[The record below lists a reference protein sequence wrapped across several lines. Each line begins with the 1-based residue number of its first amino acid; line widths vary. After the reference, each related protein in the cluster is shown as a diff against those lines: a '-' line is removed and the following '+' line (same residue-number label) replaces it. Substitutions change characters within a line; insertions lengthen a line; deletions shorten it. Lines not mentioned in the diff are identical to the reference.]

1 METFAL
7 VIVAAG
13 LGAAAALIVLHGVG
27 RRPPATLGAE
37 EIAALRAE
45 LRAAAERFDHEA
57 VRVAGR
63 LEGIDSRIVET
74 QTKSVDMTR
83 GIFEALSD
91 VRRLTSSVA
100 ERARELSSFGDLL
113 KVPKA
118 RGGIGE
124 AMLEELLRQ
133 VLPPQSY
140 AMQHRFST
148 GVIVD
153 AVVRV
158 GGKVVGI
165 DSKFPLANFRRMCDA
180 DDDAARAEAERHF
193 ASDVVAHI
201 RAIAT
206 RYIVPDEGT
215 FDFAVMY
222 VPAEGVYA
230 ELLRLSHGRHP
241 LLDVAMDK
249 RVVPMSPL
257 TLYGYLQTVLFG
269 LKCLHIEE
277 SAREIL
283 DFCGRLQGD
292 FERFSDEYET
302 LGRHLGNARTK
313 YEEGRRRLD
322 RFRDKLDHV
331 VDLREGDEPAHLE
344 AVAD

>member
-1 METFAL
+1 MDLFAL

-13 LGAAAALIVLHGVG
+13 LGAAVALLVHNRAGDRTGPLS
-27 RRPPATLGAE
+27 ADEL
-37 EIAALRAE
+37 AALRVE
-45 LRAAAERFDHEA
+45 LRAATERFDVEA
-57 VRVAGR
+57 LRVAGR
-63 LEGIDSRIVET
+63 LEGIDSRMVET
-74 QTKSVDMTR
+74 QTKSAEMTR
-83 GIFEALSD
+83 GIFEALGD
-91 VRRLTSSVA
+91 VRRLTGSVA
-100 ERARELSSFGDLL
+100 DQARELSSFGDLL

-118 RGGIGE
+118 RGGVGE
-124 AMLEELLRQ
+124 ALLEELLRQ

-148 GVIVD
+148 GATVD
-153 AVVRV
+153 AIVRV
-158 GGKVVGI
+158 GGRIVGV

-180 DDDAARAEAERHF
+180 HDDLERAEAERAF
-193 ASDVVAHI
+193 ASDITVHI

-206 RYIVPDEGT
+206 RYILPDEDT

-230 ELLRLSHGRHP
+230 ELLRLSHRGRP
-241 LLDVAMDK
+241 LLDVAIEA

-269 LKCLHIEE
+269 LKCLRIEQG
-277 SAREIL
+277 AQEIL
-283 DFCGRLQGD
+283 DYCQRLQGD

-302 LGRHLGNARTK
+302 LGRHLGNARSK

-322 RFRDKLDHV
+322 RFRDKLEHV

>member
-1 METFAL
+1 MELFVL
-7 VIVAAG
+7 VVVAALLG
-13 LGAAAALIVLHGVG
+13 GAAALLVVG
-27 RRPPATLGAE
+27 RARGASLE
-37 EIAALRAE
+37 AQRSEDLAGLRAE
-45 LRAAAERFDHEA
+45 LRAAAERFDTEA

-63 LEGIDSRIVET
+63 LEGIDSRMVET
-74 QTKSVDMTR
+74 QTKSVEMTR
-83 GIFEALSD
+83 DIFDALGD
-91 VRRLTSSVA
+91 VRRLTNSVA
-100 ERARELSSFGDLL
+100 EQARELSSFGDLL

-133 VLPPQSY
+133 VLPPQAY
-140 AMQHRFST
+140 DMQHRFST
-148 GVIVD
+148 GVVVD
-153 AVVRV
+153 AIVRA
-158 GGKVVGI
+158 GGKVVSI
-165 DSKFPLANFRRMCDA
+165 DSKFPLANFRRLCDA
-180 DDDAARAEAERHF
+180 TDEIERTAAERSF
-193 ASDVVAHI
+193 AADVASHI

-206 RYIVPDEGT
+206 RYIVPDEDT

-230 ELLRLSHGRHP
+230 ELLRLAHRKRP
-241 LLDVAMDK
+241 LFELAMEA

-269 LKCLHIEE
+269 LKCLRIEE
-277 SAREIL
+277 SAQEIL

-292 FERFSDEYET
+292 FDRFADQYET

-313 YEEGRRRLD
+313 YEEGRHRLD

-331 VDLREGDEPAHLE
+331 VDLRESEEPPRLE
-344 AVAD
+344 AVVD

>member
-1 METFAL
+1 MESFAL
-7 VIVAAG
+7 VMVAAG
-13 LGAAAALIVLHGVG
+13 LGAAAAFILL
-27 RRPPATLGAE
+27 RRAGGQHMGTPRAE

-45 LRAAAERFDHEA
+45 LRAAAERFDLEA

-63 LEGIDSRIVET
+63 LEGIDSRMVET
-74 QTKSVDMTR
+74 QSKSVEMTR

-91 VRRLTSSVA
+91 VRRLTNSVA
-100 ERARELSSFGDLL
+100 EQARELSSFGDLL

-118 RGGIGE
+118 RGVVGE

-148 GVIVD
+148 GAIVD

-158 GGKVVGI
+158 GGRVVGI

-180 DDDAARAEAERHF
+180 SDDVERGEAERAF
-193 ASDVVAHI
+193 ASDIAAHI
-201 RAIAT
+201 RAIST
-206 RYIVPDEGT
+206 RYIVPDEDT

-230 ELLRLSHGRHP
+230 ELLRLSHRKRP
-241 LLDVAMDK
+241 LLEIAMEA

-257 TLYGYLQTVLFG
+257 TLYGYLETVLFG
-269 LKCLHIEE
+269 LKCLRIEE
-277 SAREIL
+277 SAQEIL

-322 RFRDKLDHV
+322 RFRDKLEHV
-331 VDLREGDEPAHLE
+331 VDLRDGDEPSHLE

>member
-1 METFAL
+1 MESFAL

-13 LGAAAALIVLHGVG
+13 LGASAALLVVRRARGHAAADL
-27 RRPPATLGAE
+27 RSE
-37 EIAALRAE
+37 EIAALRAD
-45 LRAAAERFDHEA
+45 LRAAAERFDLEA

-63 LEGIDSRIVET
+63 LEGIDSRMVET
-74 QTKSVDMTR
+74 QTKSVEMTR
-83 GIFEALSD
+83 DIFEALID

-100 ERARELSSFGDLL
+100 DQARDLSSFGDLL

-124 AMLEELLRQ
+124 ALLEELLRQ
-133 VLPPQSY
+133 VLPPQAY

-148 GVIVD
+148 GAIVD
-153 AVVRV
+153 AIVRA
-158 GGKVVGI
+158 GGRIVSI

-180 DDDAARAEAERHF
+180 TDDVERADAERSF
-193 ASDVVAHI
+193 ASDVASHI

-206 RYIVPDEGT
+206 RYIVPDEDT

-230 ELLRLSHGRHP
+230 ELLRLSHKRQP
-241 LLDVAMDK
+241 LFELAMDA

-257 TLYGYLQTVLFG
+257 NLYGYLQTVLFG
-269 LKCLHIEE
+269 LKCLRIEE
-277 SAREIL
+277 SAQEIL

-331 VDLREGDEPAHLE
+331 VDLRESEESVRLE